1 MSKKQPAA
9 VPSGL
14 VEFRALMDHASRG
27 LVAGTA
33 ASLPAEEVETLK
45 AAGLVDD
52 HPDAVAYAKAN
63 A

>member
-9 VPSGL
+9 PSGV
-14 VEFRALMDHASRG
+14 VEVRALKDDASRG
-27 LVAGTA
+27 LVAGMA
-33 ASLPAEEVETLK
+33 ATLPAEELETLK